1 MLRMTRRSLWSGVA
15 ALLLVSVPLATLLW
29 LVNSQSAL
37 QLAVSRVPKE
47 IAGVRL
53 QIEGIRGSLARGVHV
68 NLVRVEHELVTVTVR
83 DLDATVRVLPLLWQ
97 SVRTTEFKLADVDI
111 ALHPRRTPP
120 IRRVPRFLPELL
132 SITATPVRIDKLTI
146 HPVTGAPVEFD
157 DIVADAT
164 LRPRTLRVTE
174 SRSRLGVFELQAN
187 GLMTAADPLRFDVT
201 ARATATPRNAPRWVA
216 AVEGRGD
223 LNSMTLTGGLVE
235 PFRADLR
242 DATLRSFAPWGI
254 DGRALVRDLALER
267 WGASDVFGPIVG
279 ELALRIDRDGYR
291 ARGALTPTGLRAG
304 RVDVDFFGRYARGT
318 LEVQRLALHH
328 SGSDAD
334 VRIDGRIAFPEN
346 GPRLELR
353 SDWARLRW
361 PLNGMSK
368 TFASERGRATL
379 EGVWP
384 YAYNYDGDLRLG
396 TLPAAY
402 ARASGT
408 LDRGTL
414 RVARGALEVLGGS
427 AETRG
432 ELQWRPTLRWAFA
445 GNARNLDPAKIQ
457 PTLPG
462 ALAFAYA
469 VEGRGRGDGSALAI
483 TLRDLGGRLRGLPA
497 QGSGTIKLA
506 GDTLA
511 FERLDL
517 RAGGLRVFADGALA
531 PRARDLRFR
540 ILAEDLGVITPQGRG
555 RLQLDGTIRGTAQA
569 PQLQLRGSGE
579 ALDLFGV
586 QAQRLEVD
594 VDMADAAR
602 GRIALR
608 NITLPGRKLERA
620 EFRLDGRALAHDFA
634 LDVQGTD
641 LRLVARGSGDL
652 RDDIWSTRWTKFDL
666 DLASDAELGLVDA
679 FNLRIA
685 PRLLDATRF
694 CLRGRGGEELTGDGT
709 LCAAGGL
716 NGTGWNAALDIR
728 RLPLGSLLAK
738 PNQRASYEGLVDL
751 SAEFGAQGDEP
762 ILGKAHA
769 DITQARL
776 RWQRVGGKEDLIPLG
791 SGTVHLEATA
801 AGLNGELRISAG
813 EAGRAD
819 GSLRTG
825 ALGARWR
832 EAPLTAALRI
842 DSNALAFVHLYVPE
856 IDRAAGQLRA
866 DLEFGGSLGAPLVNG
881 SIRVENGEL
890 DLYQVNLALRGVNAE
905 ARMLDNGF
913 KFAATGS
920 AGAGRLSAA
929 GELVWRNRL
938 PYGQLRIT
946 GNDLKLVDVP
956 EARIHATPD
965 LTFKV
970 DGRDLQ
976 ASGTVTIPFARIVPA
991 DLTGAVLP
999 SVDERRAGEAPPDP
1013 AGTFRV
1019 TSDLKLLLGDKVTLD
1034 SFGLSGRLTGSLAV
1048 QTSPGGTNRGS
1059 GELGIT
1065 EGKYV
1070 ALGRRLDID
1079 RGRLIFSGGL
1089 LNDPGVDLRA
1099 TKEFPDV
1106 KAGVNVRGTLRSPR
1120 MTFFAEPS
1128 LPQSQIVSLIIAG
1141 GTLEGARSGDVATSG
1156 RSALIA
1162 QGSALLAQQL
1172 GSKIGIEDV
1181 GIEQNL
1187 ANETSL
1193 VLGKYLS
1200 SRLYVSYGIALAEA
1214 INTIKLRYTL
1224 NDRWTLKT
1232 EAGKNASADIV
1243 YTLEKN

>member
-1 MLRMTRRSLWSGVA
+1 
-15 ALLLVSVPLATLLW
+15 
-29 LVNSQSAL
+29 
-37 QLAVSRVPKE
+37 
-47 IAGVRL
+47 
-53 QIEGIRGSLARGVHV
+53 
-68 NLVRVEHELVTVTVR
+68 
-83 DLDATVRVLPLLWQ
+83 
-97 SVRTTEFKLADVDI
+97 
-111 ALHPRRTPP
+111 
-120 IRRVPRFLPELL
+120 
-132 SITATPVRIDKLTI
+132 
-146 HPVTGAPVEFD
+146 
-157 DIVADAT
+157 
-164 LRPRTLRVTE
+164 
-174 SRSRLGVFELQAN
+174 
-187 GLMTAADPLRFDVT
+187 
-201 ARATATPRNAPRWVA
+201 
-216 AVEGRGD
+216 
-223 LNSMTLTGGLVE
+223 
-235 PFRADLR
+235 
-242 DATLRSFAPWGI
+242 
-254 DGRALVRDLALER
+254 
-267 WGASDVFGPIVG
+267 
-279 ELALRIDRDGYR
+279 
-291 ARGALTPTGLRAG
+291 
-304 RVDVDFFGRYARGT
+304 
-318 LEVQRLALHH
+318 
-328 SGSDAD
+328 
-334 VRIDGRIAFPEN
+334 
-346 GPRLELR
+346 
-353 SDWARLRW
+353 
-361 PLNGMSK
+361 
-368 TFASERGRATL
+368 
-379 EGVWP
+379 
-384 YAYNYDGDLRLG
+384 
-396 TLPAAY
+396 
-402 ARASGT
+402 
-408 LDRGTL
+408 
-414 RVARGALEVLGGS
+414 
-427 AETRG
+427 
-432 ELQWRPTLRWAFA
+432 
-445 GNARNLDPAKIQ
+445 
-457 PTLPG
+457 
-462 ALAFAYA
+462 
-469 VEGRGRGDGSALAI
+469 
-483 TLRDLGGRLRGLPA
+483 
-497 QGSGTIKLA
+497 
-506 GDTLA
+506 
-511 FERLDL
+511 
-517 RAGGLRVFADGALA
+517 
-531 PRARDLRFR
+531 
-540 ILAEDLGVITPQGRG
+540 
-555 RLQLDGTIRGTAQA
+555 
-569 PQLQLRGSGE
+569 
-579 ALDLFGV
+579 
-586 QAQRLEVD
+586 
-594 VDMADAAR
+594 
-602 GRIALR
+602 
-608 NITLPGRKLERA
+608 
-620 EFRLDGRALAHDFA
+620 
-634 LDVQGTD
+634 
-641 LRLVARGSGDL
+641 
-652 RDDIWSTRWTKFDL
+652 
-666 DLASDAELGLVDA
+666 
-679 FNLRIA
+679 
-685 PRLLDATRF
+685 
-694 CLRGRGGEELTGDGT
+694 
-709 LCAAGGL
+709 
-716 NGTGWNAALDIR
+716 
-728 RLPLGSLLAK
+728 
-738 PNQRASYEGLVDL
+738 
-751 SAEFGAQGDEP
+751 
-762 ILGKAHA
+762 
-769 DITQARL
+769 
-776 RWQRVGGKEDLIPLG
+776 
-791 SGTVHLEATA
+791 
-801 AGLNGELRISAG
+801 
-813 EAGRAD
+813 
-819 GSLRTG
+819 
-825 ALGARWR
+825 
-832 EAPLTAALRI
+832 
-842 DSNALAFVHLYVPE
+842 VPE